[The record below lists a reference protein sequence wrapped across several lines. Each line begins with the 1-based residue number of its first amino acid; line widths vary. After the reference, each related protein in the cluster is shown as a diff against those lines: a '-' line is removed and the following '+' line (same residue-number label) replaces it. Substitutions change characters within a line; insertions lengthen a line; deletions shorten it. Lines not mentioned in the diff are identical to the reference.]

1 MDLQEL
7 RDLIIVIFGIMGIFV
22 LLVTLIVVL
31 VVRLAARGLI
41 GVMRCVVSTQL
52 SPTLDSARQTMDDV
66 RGTTAFITDTAVS
79 PIIRVYAFVAGVKK
93 GLASLL
99 GLTRRRRRPRS

>member
-7 RDLIIVIFGIMGIFV
+7 RDLIIVIFGILGILV
-22 LLVTLIVVL
+22 LVVTLVVVL
-31 VVRLAARGLI
+31 VVGFAARGLI
-41 GVMRCVVSTQL
+41 GALRGVISAQL
-52 SPTLDSARQTMDDV
+52 SPTLDSARQTMDDI

-79 PIIRVYAFVAGVKK
+79 PIIRVYAFVGGVRR

-99 GLTRRRRRPRS
+99 GLTLRRRRPKS